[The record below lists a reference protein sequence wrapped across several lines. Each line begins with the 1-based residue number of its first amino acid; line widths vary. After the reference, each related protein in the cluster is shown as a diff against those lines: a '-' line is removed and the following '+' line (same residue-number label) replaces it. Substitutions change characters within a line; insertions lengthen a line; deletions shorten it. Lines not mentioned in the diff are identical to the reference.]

1 MAVTPPFNF
10 RFTIFHRTLLMSLS
24 SIAILLIALGFVL
37 NSVSNMV
44 RSIEGNTAHLQIQT
58 AALNQQND
66 WVSDQQRL
74 INLQGTTL
82 EAYAFYSAYLYWSF
96 DLVLTTSDRSQTE
109 VAKAEKSLRLKL
121 QEISTL
127 DQELAEAAEVVVIY
141 LNDFNDTIAQ
151 AVQRTKDDAS
161 KHRIS
166 AKVNE
171 AQTHSLAMNAMFDA
185 ILERTVNAVK
195 EANQAVKSAGDK
207 VSQAADQV
215 LLGSGQVTTQ
225 GHQLTYTIWIV
236 MAIASMVSLILGIVI
251 ARSITTPIRQ
261 LTSVIIDID
270 KNSDLNRRINYQG
283 NNEVGDIGNAFNAM
297 LKKFHL
303 IIEQLARCAD
313 QLSQSSQT
321 SAQVSETTNNS
332 AQNLRQETDL
342 VATATGQMAT
352 TVKEV
357 NLSTDDAVKQASQ
370 AQQACRHGQQLVSNT
385 MSAIKTLSNQIN
397 DSSNA
402 VQNLAKESDAIGS
415 VLDVI
420 RGIANQTNLLA
431 LNAAIEAARAG
442 EQGRG
447 FAVVADEV
455 RSLASKTSE
464 STDEIQKMIEQLQT
478 GATSAVAQMEL
489 NSANAN
495 QTLTE
500 AAKTTDSISGILQ
513 SVSAINETNQQIAL
527 STEEQSVAAQS
538 IDHSIIRISKLTND
552 VSSAAEHTSQAS
564 DQLNNMIDELHHLVV
579 KFKY

>member
-1 MAVTPPFNF
+1 
-10 RFTIFHRTLLMSLS
+10 MSLS

-270 KNSDLNRRINYQG
+270 KNSD
-283 NNEVGDIGNAFNAM
+283 
-297 LKKFHL
+297 
-303 IIEQLARCAD
+303 
-313 QLSQSSQT
+313 
-321 SAQVSETTNNS
+321 
-332 AQNLRQETDL
+332 
-342 VATATGQMAT
+342 
-352 TVKEV
+352 
-357 NLSTDDAVKQASQ
+357 
-370 AQQACRHGQQLVSNT
+370 
-385 MSAIKTLSNQIN
+385 
-397 DSSNA
+397 
-402 VQNLAKESDAIGS
+402 
-415 VLDVI
+415 
-420 RGIANQTNLLA
+420 
-431 LNAAIEAARAG
+431 
-442 EQGRG
+442 
-447 FAVVADEV
+447 
-455 RSLASKTSE
+455 
-464 STDEIQKMIEQLQT
+464 
-478 GATSAVAQMEL
+478 
-489 NSANAN
+489 
-495 QTLTE
+495 
-500 AAKTTDSISGILQ
+500 
-513 SVSAINETNQQIAL
+513 
-527 STEEQSVAAQS
+527 
-538 IDHSIIRISKLTND
+538 
-552 VSSAAEHTSQAS
+552 
-564 DQLNNMIDELHHLVV
+564 
-579 KFKY
+579 